1 MRSISRVLLFG
12 VLSAFVFLSGCQ
24 QKVNEQRTLK
34 LEGGDIQAVRIGA
47 PDREQEVTVSVNAS
61 GSAVDV
67 YVAPDK
73 EAVNDKG
80 EALIPK
86 NVIAHEK
93 KVLGE
98 KTLKAKIPAKT
109 PYAVIV
115 NNPVGKEA
123 TVTLKIEGK

>member
-1 MRSISRVLLFG
+1 MRSISRAVSFVVLCG
-12 VLSAFVFLSGCQ
+12 VVLLSGCQ
-24 QKVNEQRTLK
+24 QKVNEQRSLK
-34 LEGGDIQAVRIGA
+34 LEGGDIQAIRIGA

-80 EALIPK
+80 EALVPK
-86 NVIAHEK
+86 NPIASEK
-93 KVLGE
+93 KVQGE

-123 TVTLKIEGK
+123 NVSLKIEGK